1 MRFTVEP
8 GRFELFMDA
17 SREGKTVEDLLDRYL
32 ITAGNR
38 HQMKTE
44 GTILLNR
51 VPVKDEQTV
60 IHAKD
65 TVTILIK
72 DEEPGF
78 VPAEEECEV
87 VYEDDLVYVVHKDAG
102 IIVHDTDRNDTLA
115 SMAAAWQNS
124 HGLHVPVRYIHRL
137 DKDTSGLV
145 LFVKVPFFQAWF
157 DDQLR
162 KKKIRRH
169 YLAVC
174 TGKAKKG
181 QKFTFDQPIGRDRH
195 VSGKYR
201 VSDTGKPAL
210 TKAECLDAKNGF
222 LLMGCE
228 LETGRTHQI
237 RVHLSSSRHPI
248 VNDPLYGVP
257 SASFSHMCLWADRI
271 EFRNPVTEEL
281 CTVCDRENPDFA
293 FFSKT

>member
-1 MRFTVEP
+1 MRCTAKP
-8 GRFELFMDA
+8 GRLELFMDA
-17 SREGKTVEDLLDRYL
+17 SMEGKTVSDLLDMYL
-32 ITAGNR
+32 ISAGNR
-38 HQMKTE
+38 YLMKTE
-44 GTILLNR
+44 GTLLLNR
-51 VPVKDEQTV
+51 VPVKDEQAV
-60 IHAKD
+60 LHAKD
-65 TVTILIK
+65 NITILIK
-72 DEEPGF
+72 DEDPGF
-78 VPAEEECEV
+78 IPAEEECEV
-87 VYEDDLVYVVHKDAG
+87 IYEDDLVYVMHKDAG

-157 DDQLR
+157 DDQLQ

-195 VSGKYR
+195 VGGKYR

-210 TKAECLDAKNGF
+210 TRAECLDTKNGF

-237 RVHLSSSRHPI
+237 RVHLSNSRHPI

-281 CTVCDRENPDFA
+281 CTVSDRENPDFE
-293 FFSKT
+293 FFRKS

>member
-1 MRFTVEP
+1 MRCTAKP
-8 GRFELFMDA
+8 GRLELFMDA
-17 SREGKTVEDLLDRYL
+17 SMEGKTVSGLLDMYL
-32 ITAGNR
+32 ISPGNR
-38 HQMKTE
+38 HLMKTE
-44 GTILLNR
+44 GTLLINR

-60 IHAKD
+60 LHAKD
-65 TVTILIK
+65 TVTILVK
-72 DEEPGF
+72 DEDPGF
-78 VPAEEECEV
+78 IPAEEECEV

-102 IIVHDTDRNDTLA
+102 VIVHDTERNDTLA
-115 SMAAAWQNS
+115 SMAAQWQNA

-162 KKKIRRH
+162 KKEIRRH

-174 TGKAKKG
+174 TGRAKKG

-210 TKAECLDAKNGF
+210 TRAECMDTKNGF
-222 LLMGCE
+222 LLMSCE

-237 RVHLSSSRHPI
+237 RVHLSHSRHPI

-257 SASFSHMCLWADRI
+257 SASFRHMCLWADRI
-271 EFRNPVTEEL
+271 EFRNPVTGEL
-281 CTVCDRENPDFA
+281 CSVSDRENPDFA
-293 FFSKT
+293 FFNKS

>member
-1 MRFTVEP
+1 MRLTAKP
-8 GRFELFMDA
+8 GRLELLMDA
-17 SREGKTVEDLLDRYL
+17 SMAGKTVSDFLDMYL
-32 ITAGNR
+32 ISSGNR
-38 HQMKTE
+38 YRMKTE
-44 GTILLNR
+44 ETLLLNH

-60 IHAKD
+60 LHAKD
-65 TVTILIK
+65 VITILIK
-72 DEEPGF
+72 HEEPGF
-78 VPAEEECEV
+78 MPADEACDV
-87 VYEDDLVYVVHKDAG
+87 IYEDDLVYVVHKDAG
-102 IIVHDTDRNDTLA
+102 IIIHETDRNDTLA
-115 SMAAAWQNS
+115 SMAARWQND

-157 DDQLR
+157 DDQLQ

-169 YLAVC
+169 YMAVC

-181 QKFTFDQPIGRDRH
+181 QKFTFDQPIGKDRH

-201 VSDTGKPAL
+201 VSETGKPAV
-210 TKAECLDAKNGF
+210 TKAECLDTKNGF

-237 RVHLSSSRHPI
+237 RVHLSHSRHPI

-257 SASFSHMCLWADRI
+257 SVSFRNMCLWADRM
-271 EFRNPVTEEL
+271 EFRNPVDGEL
-281 CTVCDRENPDFA
+281 ISVSDRKNPDYE
-293 FFSKT
+293 FFGKS

>member
-1 MRFTVEP
+1 MRYTAKP
-8 GRFELFMDA
+8 GRLELFMDG
-17 SREGKTVEDLLDRYL
+17 SMEGKTVSDFLDMYL
-32 ITAGNR
+32 VSAGNR
-38 HQMKTE
+38 HLMKTE
-44 GTILLNR
+44 GTLLLNR

-60 IHAKD
+60 LHAKD
-65 TVTILIK
+65 KVTILIK
-72 DEEPGF
+72 EEAPGF
-78 VPAEEECEV
+78 IPAEEECEV
-87 VYEDDLVYVVHKDAG
+87 IYEDDFVYVVHKDAG

-115 SMAAAWQNS
+115 SMAAQWQIS

-157 DDQLR
+157 DDQLQ
-162 KKKIRRH
+162 KKKISRH
-169 YLAVC
+169 YMAIC

-210 TKAECLDAKNGF
+210 TRAECLDVKNGF

-271 EFRNPVTEEL
+271 GFRNPVTGEL
-281 CTVCDRENPDFA
+281 CSVSDREDPDFA
-293 FFSKT
+293 FFRKS